1 MIKEGVFIMKNNT
14 ELRDETESYWRKST
28 DLPTFPKLENNLKVD
43 VAIVGGGITGIT
55 AAYLLSKKQLNVA
68 LIETDVIL
76 NGTTGYTTAKITAQ
90 HDLIYDE
97 LIQHFDKDHA
107 RLYYDAQTEA
117 KKLIETHINDLHIN
131 CDFKKETA
139 YVYTNSEKE
148 LVKLEK
154 EKEAYDQLKI
164 PNKFIDKLPLDLRI
178 KAALTMEDQAN
189 FHPLKYLQVLVKE
202 CVKNGVAIFEQ
213 TTAIDVEYNK
223 RPAIITKEGNRI
235 ICGHVI
241 IASHYPFYDGQ
252 GFYPTRMYAER
263 SYAIGVKTNKSYPG
277 GMYINVESPVRSIR
291 STPYNGKELW
301 LIVGENHKTGQG
313 KETTGHYKALE
324 QFATKYF
331 GPVEIKYRWSA
342 QDLTTLDKVPYIGPI
357 TKTQKNVLVATGYRK
372 WGMTNGTI
380 AAKILADYV
389 LEKENR
395 YIELFT
401 PSRFKF
407 NPTVKNFAKTNL
419 DVAKHL
425 IKGKMEPTT
434 DFETIDSLKVNEATI
449 SRIDGKRVGVYRD
462 ENNKF
467 HIVDTTCTHLGCNVE
482 WNSGERTWD
491 CPCHGSRFSYTGEVI
506 EGPAKKP
513 LEQINMPKKEN

>member
-1 MIKEGVFIMKNNT
+1 MENNG
-14 ELRDETESYWRKST
+14 RTESYWRKTTELSK
-28 DLPTFPKLENNLKVD
+28 FPKLKKNIKVD

-55 AAYLLSKKQLNVA
+55 AAYLLSKHQLNIA
-68 LIETDVIL
+68 LIETDVLL
-76 NGTTGYTTAKITAQ
+76 NGTTGYTTAKVTAQ
-90 HDLIYDE
+90 HGLIYDE
-97 LIQHFDKDHA
+97 LIQNFGIDDAK
-107 RLYYDAQTEA
+107 LYYDAQIEA
-117 KKLIETHINDLHIN
+117 LKFVENQIENLHIN

-148 LVKLEK
+148 LSNLEK
-154 EKEAYDQLKI
+154 EQKAYEQLNI
-164 PNKFIDKLPLDLRI
+164 SHKFVDKLPLDIRI

-189 FHPLKYLQVLVKE
+189 FHPLKYLKALVDE
-202 CVKNGVAIFEQ
+202 CIKNGVTIYEH
-213 TTAIDVEYNK
+213 TTATDVEYNK
-223 RPAIITKEGNRI
+223 HPAVITQDGNRI
-235 ICGHVI
+235 ICKNVI

-263 SYAIGVKTNKSYPG
+263 SYALGITTNISYPG
-277 GMYINVESPVRSIR
+277 GMYINAESPARSIR
-291 STPYNGKELW
+291 SVPYNNKQLW

-313 KETTGHYKALE
+313 EETTEHYKALE
-324 QFATKYF
+324 QFAMTYF
-331 GPVEIKYRWSA
+331 DPINIKFRWSA

-395 YIELFT
+395 YINLFT
-401 PSRFKF
+401 PSRFKIT
-407 NPTVKNFAKTNL
+407 PSVKNFAKTNL

-434 DFETIDSLKVNEATI
+434 DFATIDSLRVNEATI
-449 SRIDGKRVGVYRD
+449 SRIEGKRVGVYRD
-462 ENNKF
+462 EDNKL

-482 WNSGERTWD
+482 WNSGERSWD

-513 LEQINMPKKEN
+513 LEKIRVAEEKN